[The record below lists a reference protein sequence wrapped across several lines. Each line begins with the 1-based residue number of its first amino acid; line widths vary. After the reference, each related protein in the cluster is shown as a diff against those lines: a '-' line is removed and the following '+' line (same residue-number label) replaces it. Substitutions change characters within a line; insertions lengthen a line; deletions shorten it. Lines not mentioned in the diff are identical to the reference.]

1 MDLIFFA
8 AIIVTFTAYFVKG
21 FSGFGPALILI
32 PTFTIIYDPITAI
45 SYATIFDAIAGVI
58 LLTIVFKKVDWK
70 FVLPITA
77 LLFCGSYFGVMFIKQ
92 IPAEKLKLIIG
103 IVLVVFISILISE
116 RENHFNFIKKTGNPF
131 LLTAAFIAGF
141 IGGITGIS
149 GPILVM
155 IFKLRFVKDV
165 FRTQLIAIFTFGGLW
180 RLFLYKSNE
189 IIPRLPSSFF
199 ILIAVV
205 LVALTIGHL
214 FQSNLDEKKFNRYI
228 SFILIIPAINILI
241 DVFR

>member
-1 MDLIFFA
+1 MDPLFIA
-8 AIIVTFTAYFVKG
+8 AIAVTFLAYFVKG

-32 PTFTIIYDPITAI
+32 PTLTIIYDPITAI

-58 LLTIVFKKVDWK
+58 LLSIVFRKVDWK

-77 LLFCGSYFGVMFIKQ
+77 LLFTGSYFGVMFIKQ
-92 IPAEKLKLIIG
+92 IPAEKLKLLIG
-103 IVLVVFISILISE
+103 IVLIVFIAILLSD
-116 RENHFNFIKKTGNPF
+116 RENHFEFIKKTGNSF
-131 LLTAAFIAGF
+131 LLSAAFIAGF

-180 RLFLYKSNE
+180 RLFLYNNNG
-189 IIPRLPSSFF
+189 IIPELPLSIFV
-199 ILIAVV
+199 LIGVV
-205 LVALTIGHL
+205 LIALTIGHL
-214 FQSNLDEKKFNRYI
+214 FQTNLDEKRFNRYI
-228 SFILIIPAINILI
+228 SIILIIPAVNILI
-241 DVFR
+241 EVFR